1 MENSEF
7 KAKEDKNFGERTED
21 NVSDNKD
28 CKEGAWETLEGIPC
42 EEEASDKEAENIA
55 EEASADLPVVSP
67 VYGESQA
74 LTVTNST
81 ENSKSA
87 TINGVDAQI
96 PVKNINFKLSAKYNT
111 GLPHYAFI
119 QKDSPVAEIPN
130 KALIIEYA
138 APISTR
144 GNICNLGAMVYTLT
158 STTYQ

>member
-1 MENSEF
+1 MHLCETRQKTNTSI
-7 KAKEDKNFGERTED
+7 KL
-21 NVSDNKD
+21 
-28 CKEGAWETLEGIPC
+28 TLET
-42 EEEASDKEAENIA
+42 EVAE
-55 EEASADLPVVSP
+55 LPVVSP

-81 ENSKSA
+81 ENSKYA
-87 TINGVDAQI
+87 TINGVPAQI

-144 GNICNLGAMVYTLT
+144 GNIYNLGAMVYTLT
-158 STTYQ
+158 SATYQ